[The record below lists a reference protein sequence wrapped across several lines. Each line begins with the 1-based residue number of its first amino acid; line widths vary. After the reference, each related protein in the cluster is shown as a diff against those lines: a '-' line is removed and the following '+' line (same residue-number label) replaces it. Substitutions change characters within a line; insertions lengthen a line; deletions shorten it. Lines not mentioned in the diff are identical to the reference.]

1 MPEIVDVGKRRKEV
15 YNAMPF
21 MDNFQ
26 ISRFLDIP
34 ESTVKR
40 DIDYINKKISEE
52 RDKLVTRAHIE
63 KGMSESYENYK
74 SSEYPENLHWLTLY
88 EKFVKDW
95 LAFNKSANITFLQ
108 QNNLQVDNSTT
119 YFETLTQALRGA
131 VEGNND

>member
-1 MPEIVDVGKRRKEV
+1 MPVFKDQSERRKMV
-15 YNAMPF
+15 YDLMPRLE
-21 MDNFQ
+21 DWEIAQ
-26 ISRFLDIP
+26 ELDIP
-34 ESTVKR
+34 ERLVRK
-40 DIDYINKKISEE
+40 DFDAIQKKISEE